1 MTTSSQTANNH
12 LERLRALWERG
23 WLKGLL
29 LVVAVFFA
37 YQPAWHAGFIWDDD
51 VYVTLNRLLTAP
63 DGLKRIWFS
72 LDSPSQYFPLTY
84 TTFWLE
90 RMLWG
95 LNPAGYHWVNILLHA
110 VNALLVWWLLK
121 RLRVPGAWL
130 AAGIFALHPVQV
142 ESVAWITERKNV
154 LSLFFCLLT
163 LLAWIE
169 FVGERG
175 KRWWRYYLPALILYG
190 LALCSKTTACT
201 LPAALLLVLWLQGKP
216 VDRVRVLQVLPFL
229 ALGVGMGLVTVWWER
244 YHQGTEGEMF
254 SFGPVERVL
263 MASHAVWFYL
273 GKLVWPVNLT
283 FSYPRWTINSA
294 DPLAYGWLAAGL
306 GLGVVIYFVRRSAG
320 RGVEVAALFYV
331 ATLSPLLGFIM
342 LYTFRY
348 ASVADHYQ
356 YVASIGPIALAAA
369 GVTRAL
375 VSFEQRKPFLKP
387 ALGGALLLVLGLL
400 TWRQC
405 GMYADIETLWRATIA
420 RNPHSWMAYN
430 NLGNALKREGRVD
443 EAIIQY
449 KRTLEIRP
457 SHAEAHNN
465 LGNALVQKGQVDEAI
480 TCYQKALNINPGYA
494 EAYNN
499 LGNALVQKGQVDEAI
514 TCYQNALNINPG
526 YAEAYNNL
534 GNALVQKGR
543 MDEAITCYQK
553 ALNINPGYAEAHYN
567 LGNAF
572 LHERRVDEAIRQYQS
587 ALEIKPD
594 FTEVH
599 IKLGGALLQK
609 GQVNEAVMHLKKALD
624 IRPDYAMAHACLGVA
639 LLQKGQVDEAI
650 IYFQKAVELE
660 PLNAEFHDHLGYALL
675 QKGQLDEAIT
685 HLQEALKI
693 KPDYPDAGFNLARV
707 AWLLATSPKASVRNG
722 IKAIALVGQVEQLS
736 SGRNPVI
743 NMTLAAA
750 YAEAGRFA
758 DAVATAERA
767 RSLAAQQGNASLA
780 DVLGKQIKLYQAGTP
795 FRDTSMQVAPTP
807 LVAP

>member
-494 EAYNN
+494 EA
-499 LGNALVQKGQVDEAI
+499 
-514 TCYQNALNINPG
+514 
-526 YAEAYNNL
+526 
-534 GNALVQKGR
+534 
-543 MDEAITCYQK
+543 
-553 ALNINPGYAEAHYN
+553 HYN

-685 HLQEALKI
+685 HLREALKI